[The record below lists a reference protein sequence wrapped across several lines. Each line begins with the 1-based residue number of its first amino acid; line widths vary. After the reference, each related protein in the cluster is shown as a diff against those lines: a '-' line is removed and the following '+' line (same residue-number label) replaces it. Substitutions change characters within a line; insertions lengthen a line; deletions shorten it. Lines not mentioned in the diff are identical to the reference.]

1 MEVHSCS
8 RVYHIRREHRQ
19 PHRVVI
25 AVHFANN
32 LLETRLTLFDE
43 NQVVDYTVFDLLQKA
58 ARIEFG
64 DQAKLGIPDIEKTQT
79 SFRYYLPV
87 QLEGKPVARIKVH
100 KFHDKRIEDTTISV
114 SINEE
119 VAHYR
124 YMNLFQLLFHVHYGQ
139 YEFCL

>member
-8 RVYHIRREHRQ
+8 RVYHIRRENRQ

-64 DQAKLGIPDIEKTQT
+64 DQAKLGIPDIEKTKT
-79 SFRYYLPV
+79 SLRCYFPV
-87 QLEGKPVARIKVH
+87 LVEEKPVAQMQVCKS
-100 KFHDKRIEDTTISV
+100 HDERVEDTTISV
-114 SINEE
+114 SLNGE
-119 VAHYR
+119 VARYR
-124 YMNLFQLLFHVHYGQ
+124 YMNLFQLVFRVHYGQ
-139 YEFCL
+139 HEFCL